1 MGQHMHHKSPRK
13 RRKKATKRLF
23 KEIMAE
29 NFLELG
35 KQTDIQIQEAHK
47 TSNKMNLS
55 RECMFLGSLSRHNK
69 DLE

>member
-1 MGQHMHHKSPRK
+1 
-13 RRKKATKRLF
+13 
-23 KEIMAE
+23 MAE

-69 DLE
+69 DLSLEWGLLGR